1 MRPIYSAEYKQ
12 LKKAVRKTY
21 SRSGTL
27 TFLCIRP
34 TKVVASELQKN
45 ATNLRN
51 LCNRPSDTV
60 TFFNEVC
67 IRPTVHRTNSSL
79 KLLKNHVR
87 VGPKYCRTD
96 VIQLFLII
104 QDRMLHRTP
113 TCFFSLLFT
122 KKDGQQ
128 IFQ

>member
-1 MRPIYSAEYKQ
+1 MRPTYSVEYKQ

-45 ATNLRN
+45 ATNLRK
-51 LCNRPSDTV
+51 LCNRPSDAV
-60 TFFNEVC
+60 TFLNEVC
-67 IRPTVHRTNSSL
+67 IRPTIHRTNSSL

-87 VGPKYCRTD
+87 VGPKYRRTD
-96 VIQLFLII
+96 VIQSFLVI
-104 QDRMLHRTP
+104 QDCMLHRTP
-113 TCFFSLLFT
+113 TCFFSLLP